1 MNQFV
6 FELIPRTFFLRNL
19 AHKIQ
24 VMKSIVL
31 FVCLTSG
38 LFSMET
44 VSAQSATTISVQP
57 FPEQCIGTWKGMMHI
72 YAYGNLRDSVQVEL
86 NVVKIDDNSWKWRTD
101 YLSEK
106 MPVTKDYLMRLDPK
120 SANTFLL
127 DEGDGIVLT
136 NYLTGSKL
144 YSNFETE
151 GILLGS
157 SYEFIG
163 GNLVFEVTSGK
174 KLNEAEESGVT
185 NFSVDF
191 VQRVV
196 LKKMR

>member
-1 MNQFV
+1 MNPKLDEGQ
-6 FELIPRTFFLRNL
+6 
-19 AHKIQ
+19 K
-24 VMKSIVL
+24 MKS
-31 FVCLTSG
+31 
-38 LFSMET
+38 
-44 VSAQSATTISVQP
+44 
-57 FPEQCIGTWKGMMHI
+57 FPDQCIGTWKGMMYI

-86 NVVKIDDNSWKWRTD
+86 SVAKIDDNSWKWRTD
-101 YLSEK
+101 YISEK
-106 MPVTKDYLMRLDPK
+106 MPVTKDYIMRRDAK
-120 SANTFLL
+120 SVHTFLL
-127 DEGDGIVLT
+127 DEGDGVVLT
-136 NYLTGSKL
+136 NYLTGTKL

-196 LKKMR
+196 LQKIR

>member
-1 MNQFV
+1 MNFHSFSLLKTLV
-6 FELIPRTFFLRNL
+6 FSALIGLSAEAQMNPKLDEGQ
-19 AHKIQ
+19 K
-24 VMKSIVL
+24 VKS
-31 FVCLTSG
+31 
-38 LFSMET
+38 
-44 VSAQSATTISVQP
+44 
-57 FPEQCIGTWKGMMHI
+57 FPDQCIGTWKGMMYI
-72 YAYGNLRDSVQVEL
+72 YAYGNLRDSVQV
-86 NVVKIDDNSWKWRTD
+86 D
-101 YLSEK
+101 YI
-106 MPVTKDYLMRLDPK
+106 MRRDPK
-120 SANTFLL
+120 SAHTFLL
-127 DEGDGIVLT
+127 DEGDGVVLT
-136 NYLTGSKL
+136 NYLTGTKL

>member
-1 MNQFV
+1 
-6 FELIPRTFFLRNL
+6 
-19 AHKIQ
+19 
-24 VMKSIVL
+24 
-31 FVCLTSG
+31 
-38 LFSMET
+38 MET
-44 VSAQSATTISVQP
+44 ANAQSAPS
-57 FPEQCIGTWKGMMHI
+57 FPDQCIGTWKGMMYI

-86 NVVKIDDNSWKWRTD
+86 SVAKIDDNSWKWRTD
-101 YLSEK
+101 YISEK
-106 MPVTKDYLMRLDPK
+106 MPVTKDYIMRLDPK

-127 DEGDGIVLT
+127 DEGEDIVLT

-157 SYEFIG
+157 SYEFMEG
-163 GNLVFEVTSGK
+163 DLVFEVTSGK